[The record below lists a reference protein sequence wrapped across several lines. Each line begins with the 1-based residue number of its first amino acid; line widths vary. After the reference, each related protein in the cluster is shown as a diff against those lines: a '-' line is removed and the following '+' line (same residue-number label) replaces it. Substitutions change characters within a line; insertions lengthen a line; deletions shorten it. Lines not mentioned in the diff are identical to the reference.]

1 MDVEFWA
8 SRMQAAKHLSA
19 VHASRLNSGTHLVL
33 DDSEVDEDMQAC
45 FPCPFCYVEVEV
57 CVLCSHLQEEH
68 CFDIKNTVCP
78 VCAASV
84 GRDMIGHFTFQHTHL
99 LKRRRKSQKGGL
111 WTYHTSI
118 AGKEFRELSSFLGM
132 GSTIPYIPNSAPDPL
147 LSPFLSNSS
156 LPYTNES
163 NTNSPSDGKIT
174 SNSKD
179 TERYCACRI
188 SDKSSDGAGEQAY
201 RERVQRAEYIQQLLL
216 STIL

>member
-99 LKRRRKSQKGGL
+99 LK
-111 WTYHTSI
+111 
-118 AGKEFRELSSFLGM
+118 EFRELSSFLGM

-179 TERYCACRI
+179 TERI